1 MKIKIRLYTILKKY
15 GNGRID
21 QDNALCFP
29 DYLTLNELTAY
40 LKLPEKP
47 GKTFLVNGTPRSKEY
62 VLKDGDDVKIF
73 AFIGGG

>member
-1 MKIKIRLYTILKKY
+1 MKIKIHLYTILKKY

-21 QDNALCFP
+21 KDNTLCFP
-29 DYLTLNELTAY
+29 DHLSLNELTAY
-40 LKLPEKP
+40 LKLPEKSE
-47 GKTFLVNGTPRSKEY
+47 KTFLVNSTPRSKEY